1 VQVRPIHLAA
11 IAISA
16 GACHRLPI
24 WEGDVPAISPIE
36 REAFKTCGRGK
47 VTVEGGKQLQRLPYL
62 QSITTSSA
70 VVAFAAW
77 PGEFWVEAKKSNKK
91 DDKVVATARARFAG
105 SDAQRRRSFQHRDE
119 AQALGPDHYFVQRA
133 DLDGLEPRTL
143 YCYQLM
149 SREGPLTDPAPLVTA
164 APPGQDE
171 PVRFVVLGDTG
182 SGSAAQQAIARRIAS
197 EPFDFLV
204 FLGDLAYEE
213 GSAEQLQTRFFEVYK
228 DYLQYAPAFPA
239 MGNHDRRTRNG
250 GPYLEAFV
258 LPPPELYYSF
268 DWGDVHI
275 VVLDTTGNYRE
286 QIEWLKEDLSANR
299 KRFTIA
305 VGHHPMYTGSIR
317 GPHLA
322 LRARFWSLLA
332 FYGVNMLVMGH
343 EHHYQRFARRNGII
357 HIVSGGGGGRL
368 TRVYSKAGSE
378 ATRTVHHYLAF
389 EVTKNKL
396 TMRAIDIAGKEFD
409 RVELEWRSPEEK
421 EPDQPRRRRRS
432 PLDVPVASATPADR

>member
-1 VQVRPIHLAA
+1 M
-11 IAISA
+11 
-16 GACHRLPI
+16 
-24 WEGDVPAISPIE
+24 WKGDVPAISPVE

-47 VTVEGGKQLQRLPYL
+47 VTVEGGKRLQRLPYL
-62 QSITTSSA
+62 QSITTTSA

-77 PGEFWVEAKKSNKK
+77 PGDIWVEARKG
-91 DDKVVATARARFAG
+91 DEVAATARARFAG
-105 SDAQRRRSFQHRDE
+105 SDQQRRRSFMHRDDR
-119 AQALGPDHYFVQRA
+119 QALSPDHYFVQRA

-143 YCYQLM
+143 YCYRVM
-149 SREGPLTDPAPLVTA
+149 SRQGPLTDPAPLVTA
-164 APPGQDE
+164 APPGQED
-171 PVRFVVLGDTG
+171 PVRFVMLGDTG
-182 SGSAAQQAIARRIAS
+182 SGSAAQQAIARRIAA

-204 FLGDLAYEE
+204 FLGDLAYEQ
-213 GSAEQLQTRFFEVYK
+213 GTAEQLQTRFFEVYK
-228 DYLQYAPAFPA
+228 DYLQFAPVFPV

-275 VVLDTTGNYRE
+275 VVLDTTGGYRE
-286 QIEWLKEDLSANR
+286 QIEWLKRDLSGNR

-322 LRARFWSLLA
+322 LRRRFWPVLA
-332 FYGVNMLVMGH
+332 FYGVNLVVMGH
-343 EHHYQRFARRNGII
+343 EHHYERFARRNGII

-368 TRVYSKAGSE
+368 TRIYSKASTVRT
-378 ATRTVHHYLAF
+378 ATIHHYLAF

-396 TMRAIDIAGKEFD
+396 TMRAIDIEGKEFD
-409 RVELEWRSPEEK
+409 KVELEWRSHKEGSPPERQRR
-421 EPDQPRRRRRS
+421 EPRS
-432 PLDVPVASATPADR
+432 PVDVPVASAAPPTR

>member
-1 VQVRPIHLAA
+1 M
-11 IAISA
+11 
-16 GACHRLPI
+16 
-24 WEGDVPAISPIE
+24 WKGDVPAISPVE

-47 VTVEGGKQLQRLPYL
+47 VTVEGGKRLQRLPYL
-62 QSITTSSA
+62 QSITTTSA

-77 PGEFWVEAKKSNKK
+77 PGDIWVEARKG
-91 DDKVVATARARFAG
+91 DKVAATARARFAG
-105 SDAQRRRSFQHRDE
+105 SLQQRQRSFMHRDDR
-119 AQALGPDHYFVQRA
+119 QALKPDHYFVQRA

-143 YCYQLM
+143 YCYQVM
-149 SREGPLTDPAPLVTA
+149 SRQGPLTDPAPLVTA
-164 APPGQDE
+164 APPGQED
-171 PVRFVVLGDTG
+171 PVRFVMLGDTG
-182 SGSAAQQAIARRIAS
+182 SGSAAQQAIARRMAA

-204 FLGDLAYEE
+204 FLGDLAYEQ

-228 DYLQYAPAFPA
+228 DYLQYAPVFPV

-275 VVLDTTGNYRE
+275 VVLDTTGGYRE
-286 QIEWLKEDLSANR
+286 QIEWLKRDLSANR

-322 LRARFWSLLA
+322 LRRRFWPVLA
-332 FYGVNMLVMGH
+332 YYGVNLVVMGH
-343 EHHYQRFARRNGII
+343 EHHYERFARRNGII

-368 TRVYSKAGSE
+368 TRIYSKASTVLT
-378 ATRTVHHYLAF
+378 ATVHHYLAF
-389 EVTKNKL
+389 EVTKNRL
-396 TMRAIDIAGKEFD
+396 TMKAIDIEGKEFD
-409 RVELEWRSPEEK
+409 KVELEWRSHK
-421 EPDQPRRRRRS
+421 EDAPAQPRREPRS
-432 PLDVPVASATPADR
+432 PLDVPVAAAPPRN